1 MTVFKFGNHSD
12 IYNPWSITNF
22 LKEKQISSI
31 LGIYQLKR
39 SGKSFDQ
46 NSICRNKIY
55 DGNTSGRRF
64 FVEVEH

>member
-1 MTVFKFGNHSD
+1 MV
-12 IYNPWSITNF
+12 YNEFSKGKTD
-22 LKEKQISSI
+22 KSI

-64 FVEVEH
+64 CGG